1 MNRLNGLEKIM
12 KKIEK
17 NDDKTVKILNKQK
30 KELLKALEE
39 NEKLIQ
45 QRLGKSAPTEIKL
58 DLELERLTK
67 RLSVIKDELDKIRA
81 KKQDEVMPLHVR
93 SMDLQ
98 ERLRNLDTQLNS
110 MSNSSNSNLSRST
123 FDLNFLSEKKG
134 NDLDAEFSANPPYNP
149 DYPPPYPE

>member
-1 MNRLNGLEKIM
+1 
-12 KKIEK
+12 
-17 NDDKTVKILNKQK
+17 K

-110 MSNSSNSNLSRST
+110 IT

-149 DYPPPYPE
+149 DYPPPYP